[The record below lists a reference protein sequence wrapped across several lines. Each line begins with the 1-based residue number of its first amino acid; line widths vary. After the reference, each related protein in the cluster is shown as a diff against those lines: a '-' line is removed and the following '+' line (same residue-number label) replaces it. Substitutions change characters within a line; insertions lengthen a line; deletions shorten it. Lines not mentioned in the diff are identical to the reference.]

1 MKISP
6 IASNNYPSKQNFK
19 AEVRIL
25 PSAAHDNQPNEDRY
39 LMNAEAK
46 RLQLELQRRFP
57 SSNDNIQILIEP
69 NGYRLNSRLSKS
81 YINSMKVYM
90 GYKDPEIAR
99 QNILR
104 RSINP
109 PHADYVAL
117 TQDTI
122 SKVQRRDPEIMKKI
136 QKKVD
141 TSQDY
146 FTTDDIRQKAT
157 WVGNDLINDVIAIVN
172 NALDYG
178 VTEYVEPT
186 PNVYTS
192 EGNKT
197 DYWI

>member
-6 IASNNYPSKQNFK
+6 IASNNYSSKPNFK
-19 AEVRIL
+19 AEVTIL
-25 PSAAHDNQPNEDRY
+25 PSAAHDNQPAEDRY
-39 LMNAEAK
+39 LMNEEAK
-46 RLQLELQRRFP
+46 RLQLELQRQFP
-57 SSNDNIQILIEP
+57 SQNDNIQILIEP
-69 NGYRLNSRLSKS
+69 NGFRGNYG
-81 YINSMKVYM
+81 YYNSMKVYM

-104 RSINP
+104 RSITP

-122 SKVQRRDPEIMKKI
+122 NKVQRRAPEMMKKI
-136 QKKVD
+136 KEKASISEDFD
-141 TSQDY
+141 TIKQLRENTGFHRKQLLS
-146 FTTDDIRQKAT
+146 
-157 WVGNDLINDVIAIVN
+157 DVVAVIN

-178 VTEYVEPT
+178 VTEYEEPT
-186 PNVYTS
+186 PIVYTS